1 MKFSQIAKGKRAE
14 KPHIFTFGQQLVG
27 GVMVPIQHEVLVAP
41 LSAIEEMDVEA
52 DAIREAKRRGA
63 EPVAG
68 NSVFESAR
76 MMAVIHAAILDKD
89 SPPGAREPYF
99 ALGLTEIGTLDP
111 DTIAHLHQVQQAW
124 QEEISPSYRH
134 KNGADLFKL
143 VKEVADS
150 DDPLVFARYS
160 LKTQWSLGPFM
171 AKLLRPSL
179 TSSSSSGSSSE
190 ADSPRSERAESP
202 PSSPTASSISLTE
215 TTTARSE
222 P

>member
-1 MKFSQIAKGKRAE
+1 MKFSQVSKGTRAE
-14 KPHIFTFGQQLVG
+14 KAHEFTVREFTHKILVR
-27 GVMVPIQHEVLVAP
+27 A
-41 LSAIEEMDVEA
+41 LSAGEEMDVEA
-52 DAIREAKRRGA
+52 VAIREAKKRGA

-76 MMAVIHAAILDKD
+76 MMAVIADAILDPD
-89 SPPGAREPYF
+89 SPSDKREPYF
-99 ALGLTEIGTLDP
+99 SLGLPEIGSLDP

-134 KNGADLFKL
+134 KGPADLFKL

-171 AKLLRPSL
+171 AKLLAPLL
-179 TSSSSSGSSSE
+179 TRSFSSGSSSE
-190 ADSPRSERAESP
+190 TDSPKSESAELLPRSPATSS
-202 PSSPTASSISLTE
+202 SSPTETSPSPEAAS
-215 TTTARSE
+215 
-222 P
+222 